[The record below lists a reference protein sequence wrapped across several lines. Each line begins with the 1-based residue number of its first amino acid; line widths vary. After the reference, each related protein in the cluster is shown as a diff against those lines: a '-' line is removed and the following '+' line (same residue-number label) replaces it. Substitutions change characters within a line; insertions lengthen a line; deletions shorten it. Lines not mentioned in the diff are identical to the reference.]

1 MKRGQARISRPAPK
15 ELITFIAVLGVC
27 LGLAVYL
34 GVSAPAEKRI
44 IDYLAQ
50 GIFSALFAVP
60 TGAAWLSLRQ
70 EARGQV
76 SDTRSD
82 REGRD

>member
-1 MKRGQARISRPAPK
+1 MKRGQARVSRPAPK
-15 ELITFIAVLGVC
+15 ELITFLAVLAVC
-27 LGLAVYL
+27 LGLTVYL
-34 GVSAPAEKRI
+34 GVNGPAEKRM

-70 EARGQV
+70 EMRGQA
-76 SDTRSD
+76 SDTRGD
-82 REGRD
+82 GQGRD